1 MMQLKFRAIIWLVAK
16 SENAKG
22 WKKQKMIKTM
32 KLIENDQGQWRG
44 GTAARVEKEENAI

>member
-22 WKKQKMIKTM
+22 WKKQKK
-32 KLIENDQGQWRG
+32 KLWNWLRMTKGS
-44 GTAARVEKEENAI
+44 TAARAEKEESAI